1 MILDG
6 KVVANEIKQRLK
18 DDIDEA
24 VGVGIRRPRLVIIS
38 VGDDPASKVYVR
50 NKLRVAEEVGI
61 IATHFPMT
69 EDVDNDYVKDIIYE
83 MNLDGNIDGIMVQLP
98 LPEHLNEREIIDA
111 ILPFKDVD
119 GLTTVN
125 IGSLRSGQDC
135 LRPCTAQGVIDLLKY
150 YDIPMEGKDVTI
162 VGRSNIVGKPL
173 ADLFM
178 TEGATVTQC
187 HSKTRDLEVD
197 TKRAE
202 ILVSAIGKP
211 KFINDDYVG
220 FGAVVIDVGINRD
233 ENGKLCGDV
242 DYDDV
247 WVKTRGITPV
257 PGGVGPMTVAELMV
271 NVVKAWKDNR

>member
-6 KVVANEIKQRLK
+6 KVVAASIKERLK

-24 VGVGIRRPRLVIIS
+24 VGAGMRRPRLVIIS
-38 VGDDPASKVYVR
+38 IGDDPASKVYVR

-61 IATHFPMT
+61 IATPFHMT
-69 EDVDNDYVKDIIYE
+69 EDIDSEYVKDIIYE

-125 IGSLRSGQDC
+125 IGRLRSGQDC
-135 LRPCTAQGVIDLLKY
+135 LKPCTAQGIIDLCKY
-150 YDIPMEGKDVTI
+150 YDVELDGKDVTI

-173 ADLFM
+173 ADLM
-178 TEGATVTQC
+178 MAEGATVTQC
-187 HSKTRDLEVD
+187 HSHTRDLEVD
-197 TKRAE
+197 TTRAE

-220 FGAVVIDVGINRD
+220 FGAVIIDVGINRD
-233 ENGKLCGDV
+233 EEGKLCGDV
-242 DYDDV
+242 DFEDV
-247 WVKTRGITPV
+247 KWKVQHITPV